1 MTRGP
6 EEPEGR
12 EETPLSCARAS
23 LCRRDTGKKDK
34 NVRGARWEGGKGGEA
49 FFCLFPLPIIPRALC
64 LLPLYASSAFPT
76 MHLICPLRFYISIV
90 FNFSWDGF
98 NIHEKGKTKIMR
110 FFGGRGAQIR
120 CIMGNVEVA
129 YCYFYWAPSGRRER
143 EPYGARLV
151 VPCASQS
158 IVSCIY

>member
-64 LLPLYASSAFPT
+64 LLPLYASSTFPT

-110 FFGGRGAQIR
+110 FFGGAGDANKVHYGK
-120 CIMGNVEVA
+120 CG
-129 YCYFYWAPSGRRER
+129 SGVLLFLLGTQREEKEGTLRR
-143 EPYGARLV
+143 
-151 VPCASQS
+151 
-158 IVSCIY
+158 